1 MITPNYYLAWL
12 DMKDAFY
19 PVLIYEQHK
28 KYLRFLNTSIAY
40 QFKVMQNG
48 YLDAMRV
55 FTKIL
60 KPPFSCLREQNHS
73 SVIYVDDSLLAGN
86 TCKDCLDNIHDT
98 KLLLEGLGFYIHQEK
113 SVFSPTQLIIFL
125 AFTFYDKISD
135 QSKKKK
141 KQFHTDYTAS
151 SSYFRKYCCIIW
163 CCFIW
168 LPSLPVSWTKQNY
181 GIEKG
186 QREFWKPLYNN
197 TWSVKWHHMV
207 ER

>member
-1 MITPNYYLAWL
+1 
-12 DMKDAFY
+12 MKDAFY

-73 SVIYVDDSLLAGN
+73 SVINVDDSLLAGN
-86 TCKDCLDNIHDT
+86 ACKDCLDNIHDT

-135 QSKKKK
+135 QSKKK
-141 KQFHTDYTAS
+141 
-151 SSYFRKYCCIIW
+151 
-163 CCFIW
+163 
-168 LPSLPVSWTKQNY
+168 
-181 GIEKG
+181 EKAI
-186 QREFWKPLYNN
+186 PY
-197 TWSVKWHHMV
+197 
-207 ER
+207 

>member
-28 KYLRFLNTSIAY
+28 KYLRFLNTGIAY
-40 QFKVMQNG
+40 QFEVMPNG

-86 TCKDCLDNIHDT
+86 ACKDCLDNIHDT

-141 KQFHTDYTAS
+141 SNSTLTIRQVARILGNIAASFDAVSYGCLHYRYLEQNKIMALRKVRGNFESPCIVTPEAS
-151 SSYFRKYCCIIW
+151 SDIIW
-163 CCFIW
+163 
-168 LPSLPVSWTKQNY
+168 
-181 GIEKG
+181 
-186 QREFWKPLYNN
+186 
-197 TWSVKWHHMV
+197 
-207 ER
+207 

>member
-1 MITPNYYLAWL
+1 MDIWMPWECSQKFWSHL
-12 DMKDAFY
+12 F
-19 PVLIYEQHK
+19 
-28 KYLRFLNTSIAY
+28 F
-40 QFKVMQNG
+40 
-48 YLDAMRV
+48 
-55 FTKIL
+55 
-60 KPPFSCLREQNHS
+60 CLREQNHS

-141 KQFHTDYTAS
+141 KKIEKKQFHTDYTAS
-151 SSYFRKYCCIIW
+151 SPDFTKYCCIVW
-163 CCFIW
+163 SCFIW
-168 LPSLPVSWTKQNY
+168 LPSLTVSWTKQNY
-181 GIEKG
+181 GFEKG

-207 ER
+207 EW